1 MYVTAC
7 LRAMTI
13 LALHILLLRLSAS
26 HWPNQRLRGMSI
38 RCRHMTKDVA
48 VFDPHTSPLDSQADT
63 AMLLSKLTLIDLTA
77 LQMAKPEQEDF
88 DKTAAETAAAL
99 NLVVNNK
106 IAAAQPKTLPAAP
119 GAPQYIKYT
128 PSQQGPQYNSGAS
141 HRIIRMQVWTGAGR
155 PALTPFVSDSGLSV

>member
-1 MYVTAC
+1 
-7 LRAMTI
+7 
-13 LALHILLLRLSAS
+13 
-26 HWPNQRLRGMSI
+26 
-38 RCRHMTKDVA
+38 
-48 VFDPHTSPLDSQADT
+48 
-63 AMLLSKLTLIDLTA
+63 
-77 LQMAKPEQEDF
+77 MAKPDQEDF

-141 HRIIRMQVWTGAGR
+141 HRIIRMQASMLPPPDLFPHNLMPNHVWLGATAGR
-155 PALTPFVSDSGLSV
+155 QGVAGPTIVVGH

>member
-1 MYVTAC
+1 MHC
-7 LRAMTI
+7 LVAPGQSARLTHVDV
-13 LALHILLLRLSAS
+13 LHDA
-26 HWPNQRLRGMSI
+26 
-38 RCRHMTKDVA
+38 
-48 VFDPHTSPLDSQADT
+48 
-63 AMLLSKLTLIDLTA
+63 
-77 LQMAKPEQEDF
+77 QMAKPEQEDF

-141 HRIIRMQVWTGAGR
+141 HRIIRMQAR
-155 PALTPFVSDSGLSV
+155 PA

>member
-1 MYVTAC
+1 
-7 LRAMTI
+7 
-13 LALHILLLRLSAS
+13 
-26 HWPNQRLRGMSI
+26 
-38 RCRHMTKDVA
+38 
-48 VFDPHTSPLDSQADT
+48 
-63 AMLLSKLTLIDLTA
+63 
-77 LQMAKPEQEDF
+77 MAKPDQEDF

-141 HRIIRMQVWTGAGR
+141 HRIIRMQASLMPPPPPPPLPILSSDKSHFTDL
-155 PALTPFVSDSGLSV
+155 PPCHSNDVSPLKL

>member
-1 MYVTAC
+1 M
-7 LRAMTI
+7 
-13 LALHILLLRLSAS
+13 
-26 HWPNQRLRGMSI
+26 
-38 RCRHMTKDVA
+38 
-48 VFDPHTSPLDSQADT
+48 
-63 AMLLSKLTLIDLTA
+63 
-77 LQMAKPEQEDF
+77 QMAKPDQEDF

-141 HRIIRMQVWTGAGR
+141 HRIIRMQARYTSSVLHKNSGDCESLQLSYRGAASQACSDDVEGPTPR
-155 PALTPFVSDSGLSV
+155 AASFAPLACLGGVVKQPVAAALPAGAS

>member
-1 MYVTAC
+1 MV
-7 LRAMTI
+7 
-13 LALHILLLRLSAS
+13 
-26 HWPNQRLRGMSI
+26 
-38 RCRHMTKDVA
+38 
-48 VFDPHTSPLDSQADT
+48 
-63 AMLLSKLTLIDLTA
+63 
-77 LQMAKPEQEDF
+77 QMAKPEQEDF

-141 HRIIRMQVWTGAGR
+141 HRIIRMQARPGTGLQTPGL
-155 PALTPFVSDSGLSV
+155 PACCLPVPDGDRTPLDSLSFAPMRLIVQN